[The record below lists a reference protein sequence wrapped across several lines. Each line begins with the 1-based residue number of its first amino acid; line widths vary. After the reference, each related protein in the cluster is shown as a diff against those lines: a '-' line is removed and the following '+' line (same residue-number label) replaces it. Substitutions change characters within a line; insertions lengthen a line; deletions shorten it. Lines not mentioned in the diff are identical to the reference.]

1 MNIRQSS
8 RSCRFALTVRS
19 RHAAAAF
26 VGDART
32 EAAAAIVRWRGSD
45 EKDDDAEHEFH
56 VECCSQFLGVEE
68 AAASGSDS
76 ANTTPNQ
83 RAVNTIKRRSAC
95 SNSAP
100 LPCDCIPALFQKSF
114 TSPPYPM
121 HLICTSNTLQ
131 IKFQALTLFKLYPLL
146 PRPPHRLVPAI
157 LCRHLNLPVLFA
169 RLRGLCFLGRLSRTD
184 GASAC
189 LRCCIRGMFRCRRWL
204 QRGSCVR
211 GHAEKYPLN
220 CLKCGVGVSHCMRAC
235 CFC

>member
-8 RSCRFALTVRS
+8 HSCRFLFRADSSIAS
-19 RHAAAAF
+19 RCSRF
-26 VGDART
+26 RWRCT
-32 EAAAAIVRWRGSD
+32 AIVRWRGAH

-131 IKFQALTLFKLYPLL
+131 IKFQALNLFKLHFKP
-146 PRPPHRLVPAI
+146 
-157 LCRHLNLPVLFA
+157 
-169 RLRGLCFLGRLSRTD
+169 
-184 GASAC
+184 
-189 LRCCIRGMFRCRRWL
+189 
-204 QRGSCVR
+204 
-211 GHAEKYPLN
+211 
-220 CLKCGVGVSHCMRAC
+220 
-235 CFC
+235 